1 MREKVRRSGYYCL
14 STSSTTGTA
23 RSGLRIS
30 GTCPRNALKS
40 HGVRAEF
47 FELPTGAHGL
57 GCGKGAEWAAWQA
70 KCLEWFKARGPV
82 KG

>member
-1 MREKVRRSGYYCL
+1 M
-14 STSSTTGTA
+14 
-23 RSGLRIS
+23 S
-30 GTCPRNALKS
+30 GTCSRNALKS
-40 HGVRAEF
+40 HGVPAEF

>member
-1 MREKVRRSGYYCL
+1 LHTGRRSVRR
-14 STSSTTGTA
+14 A
-23 RSGLRIS
+23 VKVGLAD
-30 GTCPRNALKS
+30 CP
-40 HGVRAEF
+40 AEF

-70 KCLEWFKARGPV
+70 KCLEWFKARGLV

>member
-1 MREKVRRSGYYCL
+1 M
-14 STSSTTGTA
+14 
-23 RSGLRIS
+23 
-30 GTCPRNALKS
+30 P
-40 HGVRAEF
+40 AEF

-70 KCLEWFKARGPV
+70 KCLEWFKARGLV